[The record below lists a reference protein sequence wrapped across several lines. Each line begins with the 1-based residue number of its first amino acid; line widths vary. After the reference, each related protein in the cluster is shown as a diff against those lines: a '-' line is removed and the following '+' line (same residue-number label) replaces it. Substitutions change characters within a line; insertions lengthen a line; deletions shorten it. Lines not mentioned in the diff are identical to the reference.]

1 LRTNQFRA
9 TADSPRLCRNPY
21 AKKLKA
27 GSEYLQ
33 PRNSFKK
40 WEETIAG
47 TSAEWTLDQ
56 RRSSVFLTSP
66 MLTLA
71 SVDTAS
77 VLSTVYSKMIENSR
91 EKDTVSENSQIAT
104 IRNST
109 HELETPLE
117 ILINSLELA
126 AEHLDDDRIRELL
139 KHAYEAS
146 NVLINKV
153 DNLLKLTETDKDA
166 QNSIS
171 DQSGETFDLKVT
183 GKHIFDQTRAEG

>member
-1 LRTNQFRA
+1 
-9 TADSPRLCRNPY
+9 
-21 AKKLKA
+21 
-27 GSEYLQ
+27 
-33 PRNSFKK
+33 
-40 WEETIAG
+40 
-47 TSAEWTLDQ
+47 
-56 RRSSVFLTSP
+56 
-66 MLTLA
+66 
-71 SVDTAS
+71 
-77 VLSTVYSKMIENSR
+77 MIENSR
-91 EKDTVSENSQIAT
+91 EKETASDTSKIAT

-166 QNSIS
+166 QDSIS
-171 DQSGETFDLKVT
+171 DQSGETFDLRVT
-183 GKHIFDQTRAEG
+183 GKHIFNQTRTGG